1 MPGLGWQDVFES
13 ITLIHKKFNINTQGF
28 SWRDA
33 FESSRH
39 VMHVMP
45 MMHDSS
51 SGGIMHL
58 RAPNGGVFF
67 FFFFF
72 FIFFFFF
79 FSGAIFYFL
88 IYFFFFF
95 FFFFFVN
102 RERTFII
109 I

>member
-58 RAPNGGVFF
+58 RAPNGGVYIYLLLLFFNFFFNVIERPILSFSIPLFVFF
-67 FFFFF
+67 FFFL
-72 FIFFFFF
+72 
-79 FSGAIFYFL
+79 L
-88 IYFFFFF
+88 IGK
-95 FFFFFVN
+95 
-102 RERTFII
+102 ELSL
-109 I
+109 